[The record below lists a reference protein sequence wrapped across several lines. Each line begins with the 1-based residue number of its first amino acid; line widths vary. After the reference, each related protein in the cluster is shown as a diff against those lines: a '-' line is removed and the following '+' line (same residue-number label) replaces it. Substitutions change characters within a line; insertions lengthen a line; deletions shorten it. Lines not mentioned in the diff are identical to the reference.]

1 MNNNVPKLVL
11 VISFYLIS
19 PFFILS
25 LTAQNWQQM
34 IIAVATD
41 RSNNGGFGYSVA
53 ISGDYAVIAAR
64 GDGSAYIFKRNGATW
79 LQEAKIVAA
88 DRATNDLFGYSV
100 AISGDYACVSAPED
114 DDGTGSAYI
123 FKREGTTWIQQA
135 KIVAADRFSNDGF
148 GYSVAFSGDYLVVGA
163 YREEDGVLTNLVNSG
178 SAYIFK
184 REGTTWIQQAKIVA
198 ADRAE
203 ADFFGF
209 SVAIS
214 GDYVIAGAWSK
225 NLEVQGGNTIEYA
238 GCAYIFKRNGTTWI
252 QEAKLV
258 ASDRATNDWFG
269 YSVAISGDYAV
280 IAARGDR
287 SAYIFKRNG
296 TTWIQEA
303 KLVASDRATN
313 DWFGYSVA
321 ISGDYA
327 IAGAAGENVI
337 VTGGVDIEAAGSA
350 YIFKR
355 NGTTWIQETKLVSSN
370 RAIHDYFG
378 YSVAIENNYALVG
391 NIGDDVQFENSGSVY
406 FYQRSLIVPV
416 ELTDFKGRNTEGGNL
431 LTWTTVSEI
440 NSHHFDIERSTDGQ
454 RWSKLGFVGAKNK
467 PSEYQYVDQ
476 TPKLNEVN
484 YYRLCTVDID
494 GKKEFSKIVSIKMNE
509 VRSSIKIYPSI
520 TEGVI
525 QIETTLDIKKVWITN
540 AFGQIVLSSR
550 DRLLNL
556 GSFPSG
562 IYLVTVQGDNSIFS
576 EKVFKK

>member
-163 YREEDGVLTNLVNSG
+163 YREEYGVLTNLVNSG

-238 GCAYIFKRNGTTWI
+238 GC
-252 QEAKLV
+252 
-258 ASDRATNDWFG
+258 
-269 YSVAISGDYAV
+269 
-280 IAARGDR
+280 
-287 SAYIFKRNG
+287 AYIFKRNG